1 MNNIVA
7 IIFWIILKCSPCIPA
22 VNDRSVP
29 RTLGEDLVSVEGGDR
44 GRDKQKGGPP
54 PKKLL
59 RHPAGGWLICTEGLL
74 DANTGDGVVEIN
86 NSRDQNSQ
94 HGFQRFIFSMLSTA
108 WCSPTDLFA
117 AKSIS
122 SLTLKLSFQSSCAFG
137 RQTDWK
143 FVNAFELKFKK
154 SAFI

>member
-1 MNNIVA
+1 MENNIVA
-7 IIFWIILKCSPCIPA
+7 LILCILKCLPCIPA
-22 VNDRSVP
+22 VNDHR
-29 RTLGEDLVSVEGGDR
+29 RTWVKMFLVRKGEI
-44 GRDKQKGGPP
+44 QKAKGKSPQ
-54 PKKLL
+54 KAT

-117 AKSIS
+117 AKSILDYS
-122 SLTLKLSFQSSCAFG
+122 SLKLKLSFQSTCAFG
-137 RQTDWK
+137 R
-143 FVNAFELKFKK
+143 
-154 SAFI
+154 